1 MNTVALSGTLRQAV
15 GTKYAAQLRR
25 EKRVPCVLYG
35 GGKSIHFSVE
45 ETALRHIVF
54 TPELVGVEIELDGAT
69 TLAVVQEKQFHPL
82 TDRVIHVDFIQ
93 LDNAK
98 EAQATLSV
106 RLSGQPVGVRKGGK
120 LSHTMRKVRVKGMPD
135 KMPGHLDL
143 NIADLDINQSIS
155 VADLKI
161 EGLTFLAP
169 PSDVVV
175 AVRLTKKME
184 DAAAAAAGT
193 APAGKDAKGAP
204 AKAAPTKAAPK
215 K

>member
-1 MNTVALSGTLRQAV
+1 
-15 GTKYAAQLRR
+15 
-25 EKRVPCVLYG
+25 
-35 GGKSIHFSVE
+35 
-45 ETALRHIVF
+45 
-54 TPELVGVEIELDGAT
+54 
-69 TLAVVQEKQFHPL
+69 
-82 TDRVIHVDFIQ
+82 
-93 LDNAK
+93 
-98 EAQATLSV
+98 
-106 RLSGQPVGVRKGGK
+106 
-120 LSHTMRKVRVKGMPD
+120 MRKVRVKGMPD

-161 EGLTFLAP
+161 EGLTFLAQ

-204 AKAAPTKAAPK
+204 AKAAATKAAPK

>member
-35 GGKSIHFSVE
+35 GGESIHFSVE

-54 TPELVGVEIELDGAT
+54 TPELVGVEIELDGAK

-82 TDRVIHVDFIQ
+82 TDRVLHVDFIQ
-93 LDNAK
+93 LDAAK

-143 NIADLDINQSIS
+143 NIADLDINQTISI
-155 VADLKI
+155 ADLKI
-161 EGLTFLAP
+161 EGLTILGR

-193 APAGKDAKGAP
+193 VPAGKDAK
-204 AKAAPTKAAPK
+204 AAPK
-215 K
+215 AAAKK

>member
-1 MNTVALSGTLRQAV
+1 
-15 GTKYAAQLRR
+15 
-25 EKRVPCVLYG
+25 
-35 GGKSIHFSVE
+35 
-45 ETALRHIVF
+45 
-54 TPELVGVEIELDGAT
+54 
-69 TLAVVQEKQFHPL
+69 
-82 TDRVIHVDFIQ
+82 VIHVDFIQ

-161 EGLTFLAP
+161 EGLTFLAQ

-204 AKAAPTKAAPK
+204 AKAAATKAAPK

>member
-155 VADLKI
+155 VGDLKI

-184 DAAAAAAGT
+184 DAAAAASGT

-204 AKAAPTKAAPK
+204 AKAAAPKAAPK